1 MNFVENR
8 SNSNK
13 SFFKYQILVEV
24 AAAFNFAKKRSIYNI
39 PLRFILIHFTIMD
52 LLSPL
57 RKIGNGLVGRAQG
70 NESFVEGA
78 EVSSTIFRI
87 TLTHSLKKGEWQYT

>member
-13 SFFKYQILVEV
+13 SFFKYQILVKV

-57 RKIGNGLVGRAQG
+57 RKIGNGLVARAQG
-70 NESFVEGA
+70 NESFIGA
-78 EVSSTIFRI
+78 EASSTIFRI
-87 TLTHSLKKGEWQYT
+87 TLTHSLNKGEWQ

>member
-1 MNFVENR
+1 MHC
-8 SNSNK
+8 S
-13 SFFKYQILVEV
+13 QILLVEV
-24 AAAFNFAKKRSIYNI
+24 AAAFNFAKKRSIYSI

-70 NESFVEGA
+70 NESFIHRSRSFVNYFQNYLDSLFEEGGVA
-78 EVSSTIFRI
+78 IRI
-87 TLTHSLKKGEWQYT
+87 GLKEAKRPR

>member
-57 RKIGNGLVGRAQG
+57 RKIGNGLVARAAQG
-70 NESFVEGA
+70 NESFVEA
-78 EVSSTIFRI
+78 EASSTIFRI
-87 TLTHSLKKGEWQYT
+87 TLTHSLNKGEWQ

>member
-57 RKIGNGLVGRAQG
+57 RKIGNGLVARAQG
-70 NESFVEGA
+70 NESFVEA
-78 EVSSTIFRI
+78 EASSTIFRI
-87 TLTHSLKKGEWQYT
+87 TLTHSLKKGEWQYV